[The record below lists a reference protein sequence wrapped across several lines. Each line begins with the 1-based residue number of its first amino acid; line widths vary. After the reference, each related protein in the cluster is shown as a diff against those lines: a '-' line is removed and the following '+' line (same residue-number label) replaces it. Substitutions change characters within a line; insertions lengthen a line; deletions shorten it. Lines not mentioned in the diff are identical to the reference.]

1 MEKSP
6 LFEESVSL
14 LSQLIATQSFSREE
28 HITADIIQAF
38 LEQHG
43 AQTHRL
49 MNNVWA
55 FSDNYDQNK
64 PTILLN
70 SHN

>member
-49 MNNVWA
+49 MNNV
-55 FSDNYDQNK
+55 
-64 PTILLN
+64 
-70 SHN
+70 